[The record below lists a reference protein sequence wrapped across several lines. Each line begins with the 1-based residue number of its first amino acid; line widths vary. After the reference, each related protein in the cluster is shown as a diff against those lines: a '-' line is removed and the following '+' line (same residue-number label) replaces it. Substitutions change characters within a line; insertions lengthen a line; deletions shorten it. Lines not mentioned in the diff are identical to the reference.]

1 MSDTEWQ
8 QLLAYSAAVFNN
20 CGNFKSFGDT
30 KFVPELPLEKFNA
43 IVRSSR
49 AYQTHARVIDS
60 ILSRIDFEIY
70 CEDEPINRIG
80 FPDDRGQTSYYSA
93 NVSKDDAKMVDEF
106 CQSKGISPLNTRLFK
121 AQDGS
126 FELKICSRDAN
137 KLGYIG
143 DHEFGGFKITVTS
156 GDFADFMAAVVSNL
170 EQAEHFA
177 SNET

>member
-1 MSDTEWQ
+1 MSDNEWQ

-43 IVRSSR
+43 IVRSSY

-106 CQSKGISPLNTRLFK
+106 C
-121 AQDGS
+121 
-126 FELKICSRDAN
+126 
-137 KLGYIG
+137 
-143 DHEFGGFKITVTS
+143 
-156 GDFADFMAAVVSNL
+156 
-170 EQAEHFA
+170 
-177 SNET
+177 